1 MAEQATILVVDD
13 TPEDIDLM
21 SAILCEEYRVKAATR
36 GAKALEIACANPKP
50 DLILLDIMMPE
61 MDGYEVIEALKID
74 PNTTHIPV
82 IFVTALS
89 DELDEQTGLNMGAA
103 DYIIKP
109 VSPALVRARVSA
121 QLALYNQR
129 RELER
134 IVTERTKE
142 IKDSRLEVIKRL
154 GQAAEFKDNETGLH
168 ASRMSLY
175 AKILA
180 EAMIDDEEWVE
191 TLFHAAPMHDI
202 GKIGVPDSL
211 LLKREPLSEDEWTT
225 MKKHALHGARI
236 IGDEGSDLMRM
247 ASTIAEHHHERWDG
261 SGYPHGKSGNEI
273 PLAARIV
280 AVADVFDVL
289 TTERPYKEAWEIED
303 AIMMIEESAGSH
315 FDPEVVKCFTERQAD
330 ILAVMKD
337 YEETAKPYQRSFEA
351 RCNPAN

>member
-1 MAEQATILVVDD
+1 MAEPATILVVDD
-13 TPEDIDLM
+13 TPENIDLL
-21 SAILCEEYRVKAATR
+21 SAILREEYRVKAATR
-36 GAKALEIACANPKP
+36 GEKALQIARSDPKP

-89 DELDEQTGLNMGAA
+89 DEMDEETGLNMGAV

-121 QLALYNQR
+121 QLALYDQR

-134 IVTERTKE
+134 LVAERTQE
-142 IKDSRLEVIKRL
+142 IQATRLEVIKRL
-154 GQAAEFKDNETGLH
+154 GRAAEFKDNETGLH
-168 ASRMSLY
+168 VVRMSLY

-180 EAMIDDEEWVE
+180 EAMIDNEEWVE
-191 TLFHAAPMHDI
+191 TLFQAAPMHDV
-202 GKIGVPDSL
+202 GKIGIPDSI
-211 LLKREPLSEDEWTT
+211 LLKAAPLSEDEWTT
-225 MKKHALHGARI
+225 MKKHTLHGAKI
-236 IGDEGSDLMRM
+236 IGNEGSDLMRM
-247 ASTIAEHHHERWDG
+247 ASTIAEHHHEKWDG

-289 TTERPYKEAWEIED
+289 TTERPYKEAWQIED

-315 FDPEVVKCFTERQAD
+315 FDPEVVRCFKERQDD
-330 ILAVMKD
+330 ILAVLQNH
-337 YEETAKPYQRSFEA
+337 EETAMPYQKSFQVRSDLVD
-351 RCNPAN
+351 